1 MAVAE
6 KHRQTDRD
14 VEVRKKVKASPF
26 ALSGFRHTH
35 KEKKAE
41 TEKNLKVITCMRHM
55 TDPSLSL

>member
-35 KEKKAE
+35 KEKKQRQR
-41 TEKNLKVITCMRHM
+41 KNVKVITCMRLM